1 MHKNMRMSTTLR
13 LFFILVVII
22 PVILISYIILHI
34 YKRDILE
41 QNKER
46 SLQTSEA
53 LAYSVSQEIS
63 RMSGL
68 FASIGVDRDVFETVS
83 AIHHS
88 TGIEKQ
94 AASYNLKILIEKYTA
109 SVSGR
114 VLSVNFFFDNNQSY
128 SYLKNVMTDENNIRG
143 ESWYKETLNARG
155 NVRFLGM
162 IPNLLYGNYN
172 LYLMAAAFSPQ
183 ELHSLSSLEM
193 ILFTFESGAFD
204 HILQSRDN
212 SESILHIVSDDHQII
227 ASNTIVDRGSL
238 ITNNWIS
245 NLDSQSKGAF
255 VDNENG
261 GKHLVTYAR
270 VDNTDWFIV
279 QMIPFSSLMEKY
291 NNVNSFVWLLAVF
304 IILALVLI
312 SFYFVSNVTKPLSE
326 LLRQIVRVTGGDLS
340 ARCTESGSL
349 EMVRLGH
356 SFNLMTA
363 QIQDLL
369 EQHEQQET
377 EKRKAEFAALQSQ
390 INPHFLINTLNS
402 IKFMALIS
410 KADNIRSMTHA
421 LTRML
426 ASSFNRGGLLI
437 TVEEEIDLLKHY
449 LYIMEIRFGR
459 PIETDWDI
467 GPNVTRYYLLKLL
480 LQPILENSIIHGLK
494 EVNYPAKIQISIRQT
509 DNDLLIAIAD
519 NGVGMPEELF
529 ADPQGKSPIYS
540 FSGMGNKNVHNRIQ
554 LHYGRGYGLHYE
566 PHQPNGTKVT
576 IRLPIITE
584 PDESVEP

>member
-13 LFFILVVII
+13 LFFILVVIV

-34 YKRDILE
+34 YERDILE

-53 LAYSVSQEIS
+53 LAYSVGQEIN

-83 AIHHS
+83 AVHHS

-94 AASYNLKILIEKYTA
+94 AASYKLKILIEKYTA

-128 SYLKNVMTDENNIRG
+128 SYLKNVMTDENNIRA
-143 ESWYKETLNARG
+143 ESWYKETISSRG

-172 LYLMAAAFSPQ
+172 LYLMAAAFSPH

-238 ITNNWIS
+238 ISNGWIS
-245 NLDSQSKGAF
+245 NISSQTKGAF
-255 VDNENG
+255 VDDVNG
-261 GKHLVTYAR
+261 DKQLVTYAR
-270 VDNTDWFIV
+270 VENTDWFIV
-279 QMIPFSSLMEKY
+279 QMIPFSSLMEQY

-437 TVEEEIDLLKHY
+437 TIEEEIDLLKHY

-467 GPNVTRYYLLKLL
+467 GPNVARYYLLKLL

-494 EVNYPAKIQISIRQT
+494 EVNYPAKIQISIHQM

-519 NGVGMPEELF
+519 NGVGMPQELF
-529 ADPQGKSPIYS
+529 VDPEGKSPIYS

-554 LHYGRGYGLHYE
+554 LHYGRGYGLHYG
-566 PHQPNGTKVT
+566 PNQPIGTKVT